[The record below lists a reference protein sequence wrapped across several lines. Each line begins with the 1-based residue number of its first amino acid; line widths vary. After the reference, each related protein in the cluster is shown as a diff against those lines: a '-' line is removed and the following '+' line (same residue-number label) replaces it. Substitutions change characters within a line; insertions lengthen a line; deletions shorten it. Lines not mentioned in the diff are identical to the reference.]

1 VIEFIGTFLALEL
14 SLEEVYNDV
23 RAIFETLFDL
33 LRSGE
38 VCVLIILEVTDRRFW
53 WLYTCRFRPLN
64 SPLYR
69 RLLYCTG
76 ICKPLDPSFGGPCA
90 RSVPATRQR
99 EQKIKQITGVW
110 PSGLQSRTCYRYLRS
125 SIKSRW
131 SAKSHLV
138 LRQHNSN
145 TSAL

>member
-53 WLYTCRFRPLN
+53 
-64 SPLYR
+64 
-69 RLLYCTG
+69 
-76 ICKPLDPSFGGPCA
+76 
-90 RSVPATRQR
+90 
-99 EQKIKQITGVW
+99 
-110 PSGLQSRTCYRYLRS
+110 
-125 SIKSRW
+125 
-131 SAKSHLV
+131 
-138 LRQHNSN
+138 
-145 TSAL
+145 